1 MLQEIVCEGLNTKK
15 KVSKLT
21 LQPPFFVLL
30 LNFEGSEINECVNF
44 LLLFFFWGGAGVCY
58 LFQADFEHVI
68 AF

>member
-44 LLLFFFWGGAGVCY
+44 LLLFFFWGGQEFAIY
-58 LFQADFEHVI
+58 FRLTLNT
-68 AF
+68 